1 MNQSIDKGWRREAP
15 PLQGRGLG
23 WGLSVEQ
30 LAELHRRAKEMRKN
44 PTEPEKRL
52 WRNLSNS
59 QLDGCKFRRQSVI
72 GSCIADFFCPSRKLI
87 VEVDGDTHDD
97 PAKDARRDAA
107 LGRRGYHVLH
117 VTNYDVMNSVDGVL
131 AYISQA
137 LRSDDIPHPNPS
149 PEGEGLKTVHPR
161 ASSREGAERRYDH
174 TQLKAK

>member
-1 MNQSIDKGWRREAP
+1 MTPSIDKGWRTEAP

-30 LAELHRRAKEMRKN
+30 LAELHNRAKEMRKN

-72 GSCIADFFCPSRKLI
+72 GYSIADFFCPSRKLI

-107 LGRRGYHVLH
+107 LEAHGYRVLH
-117 VTNYDVMNSVDGVL
+117 VTNYDVMDNMDGVL
-131 AYISQA
+131 VLISEA
-137 LRSDDIPHPNPS
+137 LRFDDIPHPNPS
-149 PEGEGLKTVHPR
+149 PEGEGLKEAV
-161 ASSREGAERRYDH
+161 SLEGSAG
-174 TQLKAK
+174 